1 MPGLDRHATPAR
13 SARAALLER
22 FLAFGTEGMGRA
34 DLALIRRSR
43 AFGIVLGVFL
53 PAAGLSAGLVF
64 ERWSLFAASLVAV
77 ALLMLSL
84 RYGHL
89 GGARAIRIIVHVNL
103 AILLASATWLAV
115 RIGNGSAL
123 SVTQPSVLILATC
136 YLLGT
141 RATIGWTAAS
151 IGCLAYVMIQAELPP
166 PPDGMPHATRA
177 DIFASRA
184 MVLML
189 ICAFSVVERRFSDRA
204 SRELEFLARHDSLTG
219 LLNRRALGE
228 RLGLTL
234 ARCRRHGRGFALLFV
249 DLDGFKRVN
258 DELGHDRGDALI
270 RAIAE
275 RIRAMTRETDVA
287 SRVGGDEFTI
297 VIEELQDEKDIQI
310 YADRLLTSLTRPLEI
325 DGVEVSLGASIG
337 VACFPHDA
345 TNIADLLR
353 AADLAMYDAKAMG
366 GDRVRFYSSLPPD
379 SGKPRATADA
389 IDVGTAGRSQI
400 RGRLRCPSRRPHE
413 P

>member
-1 MPGLDRHATPAR
+1 MPGLGRHAAPAY

-22 FLAFGTEGMGRA
+22 FLSFGTEGMGRA

-53 PAAGLSAGLVF
+53 PAAGLSAGFVF

-77 ALLMLSL
+77 ALLLLSL

-89 GGARAIRIIVHVNL
+89 GGARAIRIIVHANL

-136 YLLGT
+136 YLLGP

-166 PPDGMPHATRA
+166 PPVGIPHATRS
-177 DIFASRA
+177 DIFTSRA

-228 RLGLTL
+228 RLSLTL
-234 ARCRRHGRGFALLFV
+234 ARCRRHERGFALLFV
-249 DLDGFKRVN
+249 DLDEFKRVN
-258 DELGHDRGDALI
+258 DELGHDRGDVLI
-270 RAIAE
+270 RTIAE

-297 VIEELQDEKDIQI
+297 VIEELHDEKDIRI
-310 YADRLLTSLTRPLEI
+310 YADRLLTSLTRPVEI
-325 DGVEVSLGASIG
+325 DGVEISPGASIG
-337 VACFPHDA
+337 AACFPHDA
-345 TNIADLLR
+345 TDIAGLLR
-353 AADLAMYDAKAMG
+353 AADLAMYDAKAEG
-366 GDRVRFYSSLPPD
+366 GNRVRFHSSLALN
-379 SGKPRATADA
+379 SGESRKAADP
-389 IDVGTAGRSQI
+389 IDLDAADRS
-400 RGRLRCPSRRPHE
+400 
-413 P
+413 

>member
-1 MPGLDRHATPAR
+1 M
-13 SARAALLER
+13 LER
-22 FLAFGTEGMGRA
+22 FLSFGTEGMGRE
-34 DLALIRRSR
+34 DVALIRRAR
-43 AFGIVLGVFL
+43 AFAIVLALFL
-53 PAAGLSAGLVF
+53 PSAGLSAALVF
-64 ERWSLFAASLVAV
+64 DRWSLFTTSLVAV
-77 ALLMLSL
+77 VLLMLSL

-89 GGARAIRIIVHVNL
+89 GGARAIRTIVHVNL
-103 AILLASATWLAV
+103 AVLLASATWLAI

-136 YLLGT
+136 YLLGP

-151 IGCLAYVMIQAELPP
+151 IGCLAYAMTQAELPP
-166 PPDGMPHATRA
+166 PPTGMPHATRA
-177 DIFASRA
+177 DIFVSRA

-228 RLGLTL
+228 QLSLTL
-234 ARCRRHGRGFALLFV
+234 ARCRRHGRSFALLFV

-270 RAIAE
+270 RAVAE
-275 RIRAMTRETDVA
+275 RIRSMTRASDVA

-297 VIEELQDEKDIQI
+297 VIEEYQDEKGIEVF
-310 YADRLLTSLTRPLEI
+310 ADRLLASLTRPIDL

-337 VACFPHDA
+337 VACFARDA
-345 TNIADLLR
+345 TGVAGLLR
-353 AADLAMYDAKAMG
+353 AADLAMYEAKAMG
-366 GDRVRFYSSLPPD
+366 GNRVRFYSSLASG
-379 SGKPRATADA
+379 SGKPQATLETSDVDGVPTPPRSSLANDA
-389 IDVGTAGRSQI
+389 GA
-400 RGRLRCPSRRPHE
+400 P
-413 P
+413 